1 MNFRRYFLSMPE
13 SPCSS
18 QTHSEPKIVPPFQD
32 LFRSPQYALKNQT
45 GGIMQITPSVPR
57 SLPAIPQPLKSK
69 DSPPCADRFQPG
81 EPTSAPAWKKVV
93 NAGAWSVA
101 GGVAGATATVM
112 VGGALVSGPEA
123 LGVLLFT
130 PAGAAV
136 GAIAGAVIGWN
147 LLNQN

>member
-1 MNFRRYFLSMPE
+1 
-13 SPCSS
+13 
-18 QTHSEPKIVPPFQD
+18 
-32 LFRSPQYALKNQT
+32 
-45 GGIMQITPSVPR
+45 MQISPSVPR
-57 SLPAIPQPLKSK
+57 YLPAVPQPLRSK
-69 DSPPCADRFQPG
+69 EAPSDSDRFQPG
-81 EPTSAPAWKKVV
+81 EATSAPVWKKAV

-112 VGGALVSGPEA
+112 IGGALVSGPEA

-147 LLNQN
+147 LLNQK

>member
-1 MNFRRYFLSMPE
+1 M
-13 SPCSS
+13 
-18 QTHSEPKIVPPFQD
+18 H
-32 LFRSPQYALKNQT
+32 
-45 GGIMQITPSVPR
+45 ITPSSPR
-57 SLPAIPQPLKSK
+57 TLPANPRPLKSK
-69 DSPPCADRFQPG
+69 ESPTASDRFQAS
-81 EPTSAPAWKKVV
+81 EETSAPAWKKVV

-112 VGGALVSGPEA
+112 IGGALVSGPEA

-147 LLNQN
+147 LLNQK